1 MAPQPVVKTMDLCFS
16 FNGQEVL
23 KNINLEIMA
32 GEMVGIIGPNGAGKT
47 TLLRLLLGLLKPSSG
62 HIELFGV
69 RPHRLGKE
77 RDAVGYMPQRT
88 NFDRN
93 FPLSVLDVVKMGL
106 VTSGALG
113 RPFFRGHLEKV
124 KLSLEKVGLY
134 SLKDKH
140 FGELS
145 GGQQQRVFLARA
157 LCKEPALLILDEPN
171 AGLDLPTQYHFF
183 SLLQELQQAEN
194 LTVVMVSHDLAV
206 IARYAN
212 KLACINKT
220 MHVHGT
226 PPEVLNSPLL
236 EKAYRC
242 EYEILFGRERS

>member
-1 MAPQPVVKTMDLCFS
+1 MHQQPVVKTVDLCFS
-16 FNGQEVL
+16 FNEQKVL
-23 KNINLEIMA
+23 EKINLEIRA

-62 HIELFGV
+62 YIELFGI
-69 RPHRLGKE
+69 RPDRLGKI

-106 VTSGALG
+106 VTAGALG
-113 RPFFRGHLEKV
+113 RPFFRKHLGKAEQ
-124 KLSLEKVGLY
+124 SLEKVGLL
-134 SLKDKH
+134 SLKKKH

-183 SLLQELQQAEN
+183 SLLQQLQQAEN

-212 KLACINKT
+212 KLACINKS
-220 MHVHGT
+220 MHIHGT

-242 EYEILFGRERS
+242 EYEILFGGERG